1 MRLNLADEV
10 KSRVTMTDIL
20 NTYGF
25 HLVMGRMPCPFHN
38 GQDRNFS
45 VKNNRSYRCWVCG
58 EHGDQIT
65 FVMRYFGLQFVDA
78 VAKINEDFHLGLPI
92 GEDARRQQSEEE
104 RRKAERSQ
112 REAEERMRKI
122 EERKRKAQELRTR
135 YDEALEAF
143 ASCDNL
149 LTRCRPIS
157 PTTGISD
164 VYAWAA
170 KNIDRLWFE
179 LKEVE
184 IAIFEFDQQEMR
196 ENAC

>member
-1 MRLNLADEV
+1 MRLDRINLADEV

-45 VKNNRSYRCWVCG
+45 VKNNRTFRCWVCG
-58 EHGDQIT
+58 ESGDQIT
-65 FVMRYFGLQFVDA
+65 FVMRYFGLDFQHA
-78 VAKINEDFHLGLPI
+78 LAKINDDFHLGLPI
-92 GEDARRQQSEEE
+92 GETVQS
-104 RRKAERSQ
+104 RDTDRFQ
-112 REAEERMRKI
+112 REATERQRRLD
-122 EERKRKAQELRTR
+122 ERKRQAQELRTR

-143 ASCDNL
+143 TSCDNL

-170 KNIDRLWFE
+170 KNIDRLWSE
-179 LKEVE
+179 LKEAE
-184 IAIFEFDQQEMR
+184 IAMFEFDQEEQTQ
-196 ENAC
+196 NAC